1 MIKVIHK
8 FLKVIKVKV
17 IVNHDT
23 QLVKEVREEERVL
36 LHLLILM
43 GAGEEL
49 EASENVLLFLKL
61 CSGGK

>member
-23 QLVKEVREEERVL
+23 PLVKEVREEERVL